1 MGKTKETVV
10 EGEGI
15 MAKKKKAPSKSR
27 SEKAGLTMPVSKL
40 NRHLRESGRTKRVG
54 AGAPVY
60 LAAVLE
66 YAAAEILELSG
77 AELGKRK
84 RITPQDLMKAIRN
97 DEELNQLLGG
107 CAVFTSDRVKNV
119 SHAVTF
125 KPKPAEEPA
134 AE

>member
-1 MGKTKETVV
+1 MGKTKETVT

-15 MAKKKKAPSKSR
+15 MGKKKKVTKSR

-40 NRHLRESGRTKRVG
+40 NRHLREAGRTKRVG

-60 LAAVLE
+60 LAAVME
-66 YAAAEILELSG
+66 YAAAEILELAG

-84 RITPQDLMKAIRN
+84 RITPQDIMKAIRN
-97 DEELNQLLGG
+97 DDELNQLLSG

-119 SHAVTF
+119 SQAVTF
-125 KPKPAEEPA
+125 KPKSTEERA
-134 AE
+134 

>member
-15 MAKKKKAPSKSR
+15 MAKKKVPSMSR
-27 SEKAGLTMPVSKL
+27 SEKAGLTMPISKL

-107 CAVFTSDRVKNV
+107 CSVFTSDRIKNV

-125 KPKPAEEPA
+125 KRKAA
-134 AE
+134 AEGPEAE

>member
-1 MGKTKETVV
+1 MGGV
-10 EGEGI
+10 
-15 MAKKKKAPSKSR
+15 AKKKKVTKSR

-60 LAAVLE
+60 LAAVME
-66 YAAAEILELSG
+66 YAAAEILELAGS
-77 AELGKRK
+77 ELGKRK

-119 SHAVTF
+119 TQAVTF
-125 KPKPAEEPA
+125 KPAN
-134 AE
+134 

>member
-1 MGKTKETVV
+1 MPKTKETVV
-10 EGEGI
+10 EGDGI
-15 MAKKKKAPSKSR
+15 MAKKKTASKSR
-27 SEKAGLTMPVSKL
+27 SEKAGLSMPVSKL

-66 YAAAEILELSG
+66 YAAAEVLELAG
-77 AELGKRK
+77 QELGKRK
-84 RITPQDLMKAIRN
+84 RITPQDLMKGIRN

-119 SHAVTF
+119 SQAVTF
-125 KPKPAEEPA
+125 KPKTEED
-134 AE
+134 E

>member
-1 MGKTKETVV
+1 MPKTKEVPV
-10 EGEGI
+10 EGDGI
-15 MAKKKKAPSKSR
+15 MAKKKKVSKSR

-40 NRHLRESGRTKRVG
+40 NRHLRESGRSKRVG

-66 YAAAEILELSG
+66 YAAAEMLELAG

-84 RITPQDLMKAIRN
+84 RITPADLMKAIRN
-97 DEELNQLLGG
+97 DEELNRLLGG

-119 SHAVTF
+119 SQAVTF
-125 KPKPAEEPA
+125 KPKVD
-134 AE
+134 